1 MKFSFREFLMMK
13 TFVDQAR
20 QKNERK
26 EVNPE
31 YNKPR
36 IWPIVIGWL
45 ACSFLSGIA
54 TFFELKTLVVLTNVV
69 GIGLSIL
76 FIRALIKRLSKR

>member
-1 MKFSFREFLMMK
+1 MKFNLWDFLMMNI
-13 TFVDQAR
+13 FVEEAR
-20 QKNERK
+20 RKKARK

-31 YNKPR
+31 HKKPR
-36 IWPIVIGWL
+36 ILPIVVGWL

-54 TFFELKTLVVLTNVV
+54 TLFELKTLVVLTNVA